1 MDKFI
6 QRDAGLFGL
15 GAEDGEHEDG
25 GDDRGDKV
33 EAGDDSGGDVH
44 SVLELVVAPCD
55 DKLDLQSTGTSPL
68 LTEHEEAAP

>member
-6 QRDAGLFGL
+6 QRDAGLLGL
-15 GAEDGEHEDG
+15 GAEYGEHEDR

-33 EAGDDSGGDVH
+33 EAGDDGGGDVH
-44 SVLELVVAPCD
+44 PVLELVVAPCD
-55 DKLDLQSTGTSPL
+55 DNLELQSIGTSPL